1 MTPKPKR
8 ARASTSQLDLPFVQP
23 DTLRDLAYYLGIC
36 NVFAAYH
43 KRWPTPESPRE
54 EFRAARIAD
63 YDGQRLER
71 ELRFPGPAL
80 EADPAYQALRQRCLA
95 DDPDAEPGIFA
106 LHPGYREV
114 LKDEDV
120 AALFDTIALP
130 GNAGPGAVRYATGL
144 PAHAHDELTL
154 RPGAAVR
161 AQGLALAGLDPD
173 DPMVRAKA
181 FSVRVRATGELTG
194 FMERIGMPLP
204 SAPEGLADHYLLEAD
219 DQGRLTIRYQLRE
232 GSRYA
237 GRFDV
242 RRLSE
247 KLASAYTASPDL
259 ARLRDTWPN
268 RP

>member
-8 ARASTSQLDLPFVQP
+8 AKASTSQLDLPFVQP
-23 DTLRDLAYYLGIC
+23 DTLRNLAYYLGIC

-43 KRWPTPESPRE
+43 KRWPTPESTRE
-54 EFRAARIAD
+54 EFRAARVAD

-71 ELRFPGPAL
+71 ELRFPGAAL
-80 EADPAYQALRQRCLA
+80 ETDPAYQALRERCLA
-95 DDPDAEPGIFA
+95 DDPDAEVGMAA
-106 LHPGYREV
+106 LHPGYRET
-114 LKDEDV
+114 LQDGDV
-120 AALFDTIALP
+120 AMLFETVTLP

-154 RPGAAVR
+154 RLGAAVR
-161 AQGLALAGLDPD
+161 AQALALAGLDPD
-173 DPMVRAKA
+173 DAMVRAKA

-204 SAPEGLADHYLLEAD
+204 AAPEGLADHYLLEAD

-242 RRLSE
+242 QRLTE
-247 KLASAYTASPDL
+247 RLASAYAASPEL
-259 ARLRDTWPN
+259 VRPRDT
-268 RP
+268 

>member
-8 ARASTSQLDLPFVQP
+8 SKAVSTSQLDLPFVQP
-23 DTLRDLAYYLGIC
+23 DTLRNLAYYLGIC

-43 KRWPTPESPRE
+43 KRWPTPESTRE
-54 EFRAARIAD
+54 EFRAARIAE

-71 ELRFPGPAL
+71 ELRFPGPVL
-80 EADPAYQALRQRCLA
+80 EADPAYQALRERCQA
-95 DDPDAEPGIFA
+95 DDPQAEVGMAA
-106 LHPGYREV
+106 LHPGYRET
-114 LKDEDV
+114 LRDEDV
-120 AALFDTIALP
+120 AALFDTITLP

-144 PAHAHDELTL
+144 AAHAPDELTL
-154 RPGAAVR
+154 RLGAALR
-161 AQGLALAGLDPD
+161 AQALVLAALDPD
-173 DPMVRAKA
+173 DPMVGAKA

-204 SAPEGLADHYLLEAD
+204 PAPESLADHYLLEAD
-219 DQGRLTIRYQLRE
+219 DQGRLSIRYQLRA

-247 KLASAYTASPDL
+247 RLAAAYAASPEL
-259 ARLRDTWPN
+259 APLRAT
-268 RP
+268 